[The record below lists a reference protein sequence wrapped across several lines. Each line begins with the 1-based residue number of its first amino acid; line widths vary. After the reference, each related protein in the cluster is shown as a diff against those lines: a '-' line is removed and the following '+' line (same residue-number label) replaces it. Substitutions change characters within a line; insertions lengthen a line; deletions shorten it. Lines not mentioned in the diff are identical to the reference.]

1 MEIWKRIRAPFIV
14 VAVGI
19 VIIGIISTSKPK
31 PQPHLDNEG
40 ERAKVEVKVQRA
52 TPSTTTLSVST
63 QGTVA
68 PKREINIVAQVSG
81 QVQIVEP
88 EFVDGGVFE
97 ANQLLI
103 QIEDRDYRAAYL
115 AAKARLASA
124 EQLAA
129 EERGRAR
136 QAKREWRDLGNSDAN
151 DLFLR
156 KPQIKAAEAAVDSA
170 SADVA
175 RAKLDLERTQIRVPF
190 NGRIRETFVDLGQY
204 VTPGT
209 PIAQVYDSSVV
220 EIKLPLTDRQ
230 VGLVNLPLG
239 YVAQDKNTATQDK
252 SSAPKATI
260 YGVIGGEEYEW
271 PARITRT
278 AASIDT
284 QSRMMFAV
292 AEVETPTEADVP
304 LVVGLFVTAKIE
316 GKELENVV
324 TLPRDA
330 VFKRNRMFVLDDAH
344 AISEV
349 ETKVLYRNS
358 DYVWVKSSVPSD
370 SLIVLEKQALLS
382 PGTQVDALLDGKI
395 VTPKKKA
402 SNDESIAATPEAKAK
417 ATTVTSGE

>member
-1 MEIWKRIRAPFIV
+1 MENWIVETVKRIRLPFMVSVAGAV
-14 VAVGI
+14 VIG
-19 VIIGIISTSKPK
+19 VIATSKPK
-31 PQPHLDNEG
+31 PKPHLDNDA
-40 ERAKVEVKVQRA
+40 ERVKVSVSVQRA
-52 TPSTTTLSVST
+52 TPTNTTLSVST
-63 QGTVA
+63 QGTVE
-68 PKREINIVAQVSG
+68 PKREINLVAQVSG

-97 ANQLLI
+97 ANQVLI
-103 QIEDRDYRAAYL
+103 QIEDRDYRSAYL

-156 KPQIKAAEAAVDSA
+156 KPQLKAAEAAVDSA
-170 SADVA
+170 KADVA

-204 VTPGT
+204 VSPGT
-209 PIAQVYDSSVV
+209 PIAKVYDSSVV

-239 YVAQDKNTATQDK
+239 YNAQDKST
-252 SSAPKATI
+252 APKATI
-260 YGVIGGEEYEW
+260 HGVIGGEAYEW

-284 QSRMMFAV
+284 QSRMIFAV
-292 AEVETPTEADVP
+292 AEVETPIDANMP
-304 LVVGLFVTAKIE
+304 LVVGLFVTADIE
-316 GKELENVV
+316 GKVLKDVV

-330 VFKRNRMFVLDDAH
+330 VFKRDRMYVLDEKH

-349 ETKVLYRNS
+349 EAKVLHRTS
-358 DYVWVKSSVPSD
+358 EKVWVKATLPSD

-382 PGTQVDALLDGKI
+382 PGIEVDARLNGELI
-395 VTPKKKA
+395 APKQDLVVED
-402 SNDESIAATPEAKAK
+402 NIAATPEVK
-417 ATTVTSGE
+417 ATTEE

>member
-14 VAVGI
+14 IAVGI
-19 VIIGIISTSKPK
+19 VVIGIIATSKPK
-31 PQPHLDNEG
+31 PKPNLDNNAEQ
-40 ERAKVEVKVQRA
+40 AKVQVNVQRA

-63 QGTVA
+63 QGTVE

-88 EFVDGGVFE
+88 AFVDGGVFE

-136 QAKREWRDLGNSDAN
+136 QAKSEWRDLGNSDAN

-156 KPQIKAAEAAVDSA
+156 KPQINAAEAAVDSA
-170 SADVA
+170 KADVA

-190 NGRIRETFVDLGQY
+190 NGRIRETFVNLGQY

-209 PIAQVYDSSVV
+209 PIAHVYDSSVV

-230 VGLVNLPLG
+230 VGLVNLPLA
-239 YVAQDKNTATQDK
+239 YTAQDKSK
-252 SSAPKATI
+252 APKATI
-260 YGVIGGEEYEW
+260 HGVIGGEKYEW
-271 PARITRT
+271 TARITRT

-284 QSRMMFAV
+284 QSRMLFAV
-292 AEVETPTEADVP
+292 AEVETPLDAEIP
-304 LVVGLFVTAKIE
+304 LVVGLFVTANIE
-316 GKELENVV
+316 GKELKDVV

-330 VFKRNRMFVLDDAH
+330 VFKRNRMYVLDDTH
-344 AISEV
+344 TISEV
-349 ETKVLYRNS
+349 DAKVLYRNEKN
-358 DYVWVKSSVPSD
+358 VWVKSTVPTD
-370 SLIVLEKQALLS
+370 ALIVLEKQALLS
-382 PGTQVDALLDGKI
+382 PGTEVDALLDGEV
-395 VTPKKKA
+395 VTPKLKA
-402 SNDESIAATPEAKAK
+402 TPSETVAATPEVK
-417 ATTVTSGE
+417 ATTQTSGE